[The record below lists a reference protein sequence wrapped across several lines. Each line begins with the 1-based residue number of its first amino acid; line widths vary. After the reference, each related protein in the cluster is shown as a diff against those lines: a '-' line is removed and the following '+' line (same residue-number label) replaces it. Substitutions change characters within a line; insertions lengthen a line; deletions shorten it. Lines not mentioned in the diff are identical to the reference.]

1 MNKFGTIEWQQEQLN
16 SIMNKIRDS
25 IELSASDKA
34 FIEVQKEHNKKKV
47 IYESIWKYSWYKNRI
62 TRC

>member
-47 IYESIWKYSWYKNRI
+47 IYESI
-62 TRC
+62 